1 MESVDAGGGLDIHS
15 VRRRRIVGNHE
26 DAATR
31 LKPAAEPPENWLALR
46 VGVVHVPEEAVR
58 VDDMPLMVRGL
69 PRPCVG
75 DFSP

>member
-1 MESVDAGGGLDIHS
+1 MESVDAGGGLDIHN

-46 VGVVHVPEEAVR
+46 VAWYTC
-58 VDDMPLMVRGL
+58 
-69 PRPCVG
+69 PRKPSV
-75 DFSP
+75 